1 TVKTSVVN
9 GVKAINGNSPSHQ
22 LFVEFPQLT
31 ETSITIIQVKHNI
44 EQCIMVTGLPS
55 ANSRQLNRSS
65 TSSYNQEFSEHLIVA
80 SPDIVFRSWLFIQS
94 WIRAKCSQIPP
105 PTAFAVEGNSKG
117 ETPATPAAIAV
128 GEKPALL
135 SPDAIPKDT
144 ENFFAAHK
152 ERIRMLTLS
161 RRKGY
166 LRPPAKTRRS
176 SRKCTLN

>member
-1 TVKTSVVN
+1 MD
-9 GVKAINGNSPSHQ
+9 ASP
-22 LFVEFPQLT
+22 LT
-31 ETSITIIQVKHNI
+31 ALKMMCCYGILRTNIIPENK
-44 EQCIMVTGLPS
+44 
-55 ANSRQLNRSS
+55 
-65 TSSYNQEFSEHLIVA
+65 
-80 SPDIVFRSWLFIQS
+80 PDIVFRSWLFIQS

-117 ETPATPAAIAV
+117 ETPATTAAIAV

-135 SPDAIPKDT
+135 SPDAIRKDT

>member
-1 TVKTSVVN
+1 MDTSEM
-9 GVKAINGNSPSHQ
+9 
-22 LFVEFPQLT
+22 L
-31 ETSITIIQVKHNI
+31 
-44 EQCIMVTGLPS
+44 
-55 ANSRQLNRSS
+55 ANSDAPPTN
-65 TSSYNQEFSEHLIVA
+65 A
-80 SPDIVFRSWLFIQS
+80 S
-94 WIRAKCSQIPP
+94 P

-117 ETPATPAAIAV
+117 ETPAAIAV

-135 SPDAIPKDT
+135 SPDAILKDT

-176 SRKCTLN
+176 SQSAL